1 MDLIRRER
9 ETYFMLLVTLKI
21 VLAMSFLII

>member
-9 ETYFMLLVTLKI
+9 KTYFMLLVTLKI